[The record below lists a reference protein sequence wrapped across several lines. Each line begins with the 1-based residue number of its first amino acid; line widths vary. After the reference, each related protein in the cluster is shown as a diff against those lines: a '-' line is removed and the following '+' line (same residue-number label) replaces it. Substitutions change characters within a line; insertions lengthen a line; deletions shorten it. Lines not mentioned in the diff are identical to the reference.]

1 MGRRPVPLSEA
12 GRAQSHALVPL
23 LRTLAPERVLT
34 SPLARTRETA
44 DILASGLGIESTL
57 EPDLV
62 ELDFGVWEGHLYDEL
77 VDDPAFL
84 AFSRDPVHAAPPGGE
99 SAVAAQT
106 RALAALGR
114 AFARAP
120 GGRLCVVTHGD
131 LVRLILAAAL
141 ALELREFRRIRVD
154 TCGVS
159 VVDLMGDRAEVKA
172 INLLA
177 DPARIFTPVHW
188 GVVGDEVGN

>member
-23 LRTLAPERVLT
+23 LRALAPERVLT

-57 EPDLV
+57 EPDL
-62 ELDFGVWEGHLYDEL
+62 VWEGHLYDEL

-154 TCGVS
+154 TGGVS